1 MMAAKGLAKLIEEC
15 GELQQV
21 AGKKLAFYTTDTHP
35 DKGPPLSERLED
47 EMADVMAAIILV
59 THLHGLDHERM
70 AARTMQKTELFLKW
84 VDDTTND
91 NNKYA
96 IDASR

>member
-21 AGKKLAFYTTDTHP
+21 AGKKLAFYSTDKHP
-35 DKGPPLSERLED
+35 DGGPPLSTRMED
-47 EMADVMAAIILV
+47 EMADVMAAIVLV
-59 THLHGLDHERM
+59 THLHKLDPARM
-70 AARTMQKTELFLKW
+70 HSRCMEKVAVFMAW

-96 IDASR
+96 VDAK

>member
-21 AGKKLAFYTTDTHP
+21 AGKKLAFYTTNTHP
-35 DKGPPLSERLED
+35 DGGLPLDKRMELEI
-47 EMADVMAAIILV
+47 ADVIAATALV
-59 THLHGLDHERM
+59 IKLHNLDPKKIDER
-70 AARTMQKTELFLKW
+70 AKAKLQLFLAW

-96 IDASR
+96 IDAK